1 MGFLQ
6 SVFERFIPDNI
17 LIAEALEARGVSGA
31 GAVRLAETAV
41 PLPNKPTA
49 LTIDADSNMFGKDN
63 AVAVKALDYLQKKI
77 GRYGYVAFELKNLSF
92 GTAEEENSGAVLN
105 PPVFHAK
112 KIALFNCNLSKKNLS
127 NFLSGVDKT
136 AATTLEIENTNCSG
150 VFDALTVCGDFRD
163 LSLKNANP
171 DKDDLNALAKILPN
185 TALTRFVLNEKNP
198 SEEGLKN
205 IINALPASLS
215 VLNLSSC
222 PVNGAVVE
230 VLANKLAELK
240 QVEIIDLSGC
250 ALSAPNVA
258 KLANVLPPSVRNLNL
273 ESAEISDDALNAL
286 LKSAKRPESMLY
298 ETNIV
303 PTVTSVAHPD
313 PRYSQPLGAELTMAE
328 FANKQKYMEKTAREK
343 AALIAA
349 QKTSAPAKATFG
361 LAGRLHGLGHDL

>member
-1 MGFLQ
+1 MQ

-136 AATTLEIENTNCSG
+136 AATALEIENTNCSG

-222 PVNGAVVE
+222 PVNATVVE

-258 KLANVLPPSVRNLNL
+258 KLANVLPPSVRKLNL

>member
-17 LIAEALEARGVSGA
+17 LFAEALEARGVSDT
-31 GAVRLAETAV
+31 GAVRLAEAAV
-41 PLPNKPTA
+41 PLPNRPA
-49 LTIDADSNMFGKDN
+49 VLTIDAGSNMFGKDN

-77 GRYGYVAFELKNLSF
+77 GRYDYVAFELKNLSF

-136 AATTLEIENTNCSG
+136 AATALEIENTNCSG
-150 VFDALTVCGDFRD
+150 VFKALTVCGDFRD

-171 DKDDLNALAKILPN
+171 DKDDLNALAKILPG

-198 SEEGLKN
+198 SEEGLTN
-205 IINALPASLS
+205 IINALPSSLS
-215 VLNLSSC
+215 VLNLSGCS
-222 PVNGAVVE
+222 VNDSVVDA
-230 VLANKLAELK
+230 LANKLPKLNQAEI
-240 QVEIIDLSGC
+240 VDLSGC
-250 ALSAPNVA
+250 ALSAKNVE
-258 KLANVLPPSVRNLNL
+258 KLASVLPPSVRKFNL
-273 ESAEISDDALNAL
+273 EGAEISDDALNAL